1 VLREEQLGKRKSGKR
16 KMASHVRV
24 SRGQPK
30 VKLAE
35 MVHLKTSEGGSAL
48 EYLHN
53 TSGLSDPNDDT
64 K

>member
-1 VLREEQLGKRKSGKR
+1 
-16 KMASHVRV
+16 MASHVRV